1 MHDYTALD
9 LSPRLEAILNYAT
22 LLAREPSAVQEDD
35 LYMLRKAGLSDEEIL
50 SVALITCNFSFM
62 TRLADGL
69 GVELDDR
76 LRDKARTFVRSTP
89 DANEPNSGEPEAP
102 VPESEAPESGS
113 REDRDWLHRGKASR
127 GVVISGAPTPDA

>member
-22 LLAREPSAVQEDD
+22 LLAREPSAVQEED
-35 LYMLRKAGLSDEEIL
+35 LNLLRAAGLSDEEIL
-50 SVALITCNFSFM
+50 SVVLITCNFSFM

-76 LRDKARTFVRSTP
+76 LQTNARTFVRSDSGPQP
-89 DANEPNSGEPEAP
+89 DTQPEGEM
-102 VPESEAPESGS
+102 
-113 REDRDWLHRGKASR
+113 DWLHKGKASR
-127 GVVISGAPTPDA
+127 GVAISGGPPQDRA

>member
-22 LLAREPSAVQEDD
+22 LLAREPYAVQEDD
-35 LYMLRKAGLSDEEIL
+35 LHILRQAGLSDEEIL
-50 SVALITCNFSFM
+50 SVVLITCTFSFM

-76 LRDKARTFVRSTP
+76 LQSSARTFVRGDSAEQT
-89 DANEPNSGEPEAP
+89 DHDS
-102 VPESEAPESGS
+102 
-113 REDRDWLHRGKASR
+113 DWLHKGKASR
-127 GVVISGAPTPDA
+127 GAVIAADGISGVPQPDAPQPDA